1 MLDAL
6 EFFALKKLVPYTKD
20 LVNLEAWEI
29 EWIHGT
35 TFVCRIHKEDVLGT
49 ENIIW
54 ARRRL
59 DYDTFNFL
67 VGILTSLFQK
77 QDICMQDWIH
87 VEKRVALFF
96 AQLGCGNNLMNYG
109 EPFGIQDST
118 AFIIVR
124 EFCHVEKVHLML
136 LVIPK
141 LISSKIE
148 KYIFN

>member
-1 MLDAL
+1 
-6 EFFALKKLVPYTKD
+6 
-20 LVNLEAWEI
+20 
-29 EWIHGT
+29 
-35 TFVCRIHKEDVLGT
+35 
-49 ENIIW
+49 
-54 ARRRL
+54 L